1 MLVKQFASGGVI
13 TVNGAPHII
22 ESVEKHTPSARG
34 AATIYKVR
42 CRNLLTQMKT
52 DLSCKGE
59 DSYDEPDF
67 RQQEVQYLY
76 KEGNDYVFMDVE
88 SFEQFPLAAEII
100 GDDKYYLV
108 EDMEGISALILED
121 RIVGIRLPDVV
132 ELELVECDPA
142 IKGQSATNRGKSA
155 KTQTGLEIQVPEYME
170 QGEIVRIDTRT
181 GKFLVKW
188 ITLHP
193 ER

>member
-100 GDDKYYLV
+100 GDDKYYLI

-181 GKFLVKW
+181 GKFLGRVGTKF
-188 ITLHP
+188 
-193 ER
+193 

>member
-155 KTQTGLEIQVPEYME
+155 KTETGLIVQVPEYME
-170 QGEIVRIDTRT
+170 SGETVKIDTQT
-181 GKFLVKW
+181 GKFLGRVG
-188 ITLHP
+188 TTF
-193 ER
+193 

>member
-181 GKFLVKW
+181 GKFLGRVGTKF
-188 ITLHP
+188 
-193 ER
+193 

>member
-88 SFEQFPLAAEII
+88 TFDQFPLAAEII

-181 GKFLVKW
+181 GKFLGRVGTKF
-188 ITLHP
+188 
-193 ER
+193 

>member
-170 QGEIVRIDTRT
+170 QGEVVRIDTRT
-181 GKFLVKW
+181 GKFLGRVGTKF
-188 ITLHP
+188 
-193 ER
+193 

>member
-88 SFEQFPLAAEII
+88 TFDQFPLAAEII

-132 ELELVECDPA
+132 EQELIECDPA

-181 GKFLVKW
+181 GKFLGRVGTKF
-188 ITLHP
+188 
-193 ER
+193 

>member
-132 ELELVECDPA
+132 ELELVDCDPA

-170 QGEIVRIDTRT
+170 QGEVVRIDTRT
-181 GKFLVKW
+181 GKFLGRVGTKF
-188 ITLHP
+188 
-193 ER
+193 

>member
-181 GKFLVKW
+181 GKFLGRVGPKF
-188 ITLHP
+188 
-193 ER
+193 

>member
-108 EDMEGISALILED
+108 EDMEGIIPTVSHSIRSFPESLEA
-121 RIVGIRLPDVV
+121 GP
-132 ELELVECDPA
+132 
-142 IKGQSATNRGKSA
+142 
-155 KTQTGLEIQVPEYME
+155 
-170 QGEIVRIDTRT
+170 
-181 GKFLVKW
+181 
-188 ITLHP
+188 
-193 ER
+193 

>member
-88 SFEQFPLAAEII
+88 TFDQFPLAAEII

-108 EDMEGISALILED
+108 EDMEGIIALILED

-181 GKFLVKW
+181 GKFLGRVGTKF
-188 ITLHP
+188 
-193 ER
+193 

>member
-181 GKFLVKW
+181 GKFLGRVG
-188 ITLHP
+188 TMF
-193 ER
+193 

>member
-155 KTQTGLEIQVPEYME
+155 KTQTGLEIQVPEYRE
-170 QGEIVRIDTRT
+170 QGEVVRIDTRT
-181 GKFLVKW
+181 GKFLGRVGTKF
-188 ITLHP
+188 
-193 ER
+193 

>member
-59 DSYDEPDF
+59 DSFDEPDF

-88 SFEQFPLAAEII
+88 SFDQFPLAAEVI
-100 GDDKYYLV
+100 GDDKYYLI

-132 ELELVECDPA
+132 EQELIECDPA

-181 GKFLVKW
+181 GKFLGRVGTKF
-188 ITLHP
+188 
-193 ER
+193 

>member
-13 TVNGAPHII
+13 TVNGGPHII

-88 SFEQFPLAAEII
+88 SFDQFPLAADII
-100 GDDKYYLV
+100 GDDKYYLI

-132 ELELVECDPA
+132 EQELVECDPA

-181 GKFLVKW
+181 GKFLGRVGTKF
-188 ITLHP
+188 
-193 ER
+193 

>member
-108 EDMEGISALILED
+108 EDMEGISALILEE

-170 QGEIVRIDTRT
+170 QGEVVRIDTRT
-181 GKFLVKW
+181 GKFLGRVGTKF
-188 ITLHP
+188 
-193 ER
+193 

>member
-59 DSYDEPDF
+59 DSFDEPDF

-100 GDDKYYLV
+100 GDDKYYLI

-181 GKFLVKW
+181 GKFLGRVGTKF
-188 ITLHP
+188 
-193 ER
+193 

>member
-121 RIVGIRLPDVV
+121 HIVGIRLPDVV

-181 GKFLVKW
+181 GKFLGRVGTKF
-188 ITLHP
+188 
-193 ER
+193 

>member
-22 ESVEKHTPSARG
+22 ESVEKYTPSARG

-170 QGEIVRIDTRT
+170 QGEVVRIDTRT
-181 GKFLVKW
+181 GKFLGRVGTKF
-188 ITLHP
+188 
-193 ER
+193 

>member
-88 SFEQFPLAAEII
+88 TFDQFPLAAEII
-100 GDDKYYLV
+100 GDDKYYLI

-132 ELELVECDPA
+132 EQELIECDPA

-155 KTQTGLEIQVPEYME
+155 KTETGLEIQVPEYME

-181 GKFLVKW
+181 GKFLGRVGTKF
-188 ITLHP
+188 
-193 ER
+193 

>member
-1 MLVKQFASGGVI
+1 
-13 TVNGAPHII
+13 
-22 ESVEKHTPSARG
+22 
-34 AATIYKVR
+34 
-42 CRNLLTQMKT
+42 
-52 DLSCKGE
+52 
-59 DSYDEPDF
+59 
-67 RQQEVQYLY
+67 
-76 KEGNDYVFMDVE
+76 MDVE
-88 SFEQFPLAAEII
+88 TFDQFPLAAEII

-132 ELELVECDPA
+132 EQELVECDPA

-181 GKFLVKW
+181 GKFLGRVGTKF
-188 ITLHP
+188 
-193 ER
+193 

>member
-59 DSYDEPDF
+59 DSFDEPDF

-88 SFEQFPLAAEII
+88 TFDQFPLAAEAV
-100 GDDKYYLV
+100 GDDKYYLI
-108 EDMEGISALILED
+108 EDMEGISAVIREA

-132 ELELVECDPA
+132 EQELIECDPA

-181 GKFLVKW
+181 GKFLGRVGTKF
-188 ITLHP
+188 
-193 ER
+193 

>member
-88 SFEQFPLAAEII
+88 SFDQFPLAADII
-100 GDDKYYLV
+100 GDDKYYLI

-132 ELELVECDPA
+132 EQELVECDPA

-181 GKFLVKW
+181 GKFLGRVGTKF
-188 ITLHP
+188 
-193 ER
+193 

>member
-67 RQQEVQYLY
+67 RQQVVQYLY

-155 KTQTGLEIQVPEYME
+155 KTKTGLEIKVPEYME
-170 QGEIVRIDTRT
+170 QGEVVRIDTRT
-181 GKFLVKW
+181 GKFLGRVGTKF
-188 ITLHP
+188 
-193 ER
+193 

>member
-88 SFEQFPLAAEII
+88 SFDQFPLAAEII
-100 GDDKYYLV
+100 GDDKYYLI

-181 GKFLVKW
+181 GKFLGRVGTKF
-188 ITLHP
+188 
-193 ER
+193 

>member
-13 TVNGAPHII
+13 TVIGAPHII

-88 SFEQFPLAAEII
+88 SFDQFPLAADII
-100 GDDKYYLV
+100 GDDKYYLI

-132 ELELVECDPA
+132 EQELVECDPA

-181 GKFLVKW
+181 GKFLGRVGTKF
-188 ITLHP
+188 
-193 ER
+193 